1 MDHEDHDKVF
11 FVNFGIVLAA
21 LGAIFFICIVAARM
35 ITPDKEAYPEALAQ
49 LEDRVAPVGNVVTD
63 PSQLVKTS
71 KAAPKREPYTGE
83 EVLAK
88 VCNACH
94 QTGVLQAPKNG
105 DAAAW
110 KTRADAAGGV
120 DGLVKSAIAGKNAM
134 PARGG
139 DPSLS
144 DDEIR
149 AAVEL
154 MMQ

>member
-21 LGAIFFICIVAARM
+21 LGAIFFICIIAART
-35 ITPDKEAYPEALAQ
+35 ITPEKAPPEEALAQ
-49 LEDRVAPVGNVVTD
+49 LADRVAPIGNVVTD
-63 PSQLVKTS
+63 PSMLVKTAT
-71 KAAPKREPYTGE
+71 AAPKREPYSAE

-94 QTGVLQAPKNG
+94 QTGVLDAPKNG
-105 DAAAW
+105 DAGAW
-110 KTRADAAGGV
+110 KPRADAAGGI

-134 PARGG
+134 PPRGG

-144 DDEIR
+144 DEELK
-149 AAVEL
+149 AAIEQ
-154 MMQ
+154 MMK

>member
-1 MDHEDHDKVF
+1 MDHEDHDRIF

-21 LGAIFFICIVAARM
+21 LGAIFFVCIIAARL
-35 ITPDKEAYPEALAQ
+35 ITPAKEVPEEALEMLA
-49 LEDRVAPVGNVVTD
+49 DRVAPVGKVITD
-63 PSQLVKTS
+63 PDMLVKTAS
-71 KAAPKREPYTGE
+71 KAAAREPYSAE

-94 QTGVLQAPKNG
+94 QTGVLEAPKNG

-110 KTRADAAGGV
+110 KARASAVGGL

-134 PARGG
+134 PANGG

-144 DDEIR
+144 EAEIK